1 MIRYALTIFLSAFLL
16 FQVQP
21 MIAKFILPWFGGT
34 SSVWTTCMLF
44 FQMALLLG
52 YCYSHFVTKR
62 LALKH
67 QWILHAIL
75 LVAAL
80 AFLPVQPSDIWKPDG
95 SEDPTWQ
102 MLLLLGATIGFPF
115 FLLST
120 TGPLIQAWQ
129 SKTHS
134 QKSAYRLFAV
144 SNFGS
149 LLGLLGYPFLVEPY
163 LRLGDQSL
171 YWSIGFAVF
180 AVMCLWSGW
189 QVFSSSVGESQSEDV
204 AGGPSSDRGQAE
216 LNSSDRNNH
225 PRPSLANCVVW
236 TLLAFAA
243 SAMLLATT
251 NQMCQEVASVP
262 FLWVLPLGLYLV
274 TFIIC
279 FENPRWYHRGIF
291 FPLMFGS
298 VLLAIFL
305 LKEGIS
311 IPLPLQVA
319 GYASVMFACCMTCHG
334 ELAKC
339 KPAEENL
346 TLFYLMVSVGGALG
360 GIFVVIV
367 APRIFSAYFEFQ
379 VSLIL
384 SVALSVMA
392 MLIYPGVK
400 KARSKRDDSTSGTW
414 GVWFSRV
421 CIWLSVPLAI
431 AAIGATVNNIYE
443 ESDELGEADVLYRI
457 RNSYGTLHVRS
468 YLDDDGYESSRSL
481 INGRIKHG
489 AQFGYGWESIPV
501 PIPSSYYCPS
511 SGIGVAVNL
520 LGELKKDGPLKFGV
534 VGLGTGTMASWG
546 IEGDT
551 FKFYEINPAC
561 EDVAR
566 EYFSYLSNTEAKDGV
581 EVVIGD
587 ARIQMEKYYAE
598 HGSEEFDLLVIDA
611 FSSDAIPMHLLTR
624 ESFKLYCDNI
634 SDKGILAIHVSN
646 RYLDL
651 GTIVFNLA
659 KEAKH
664 EAFLIETYEDSGID
678 QMEEDFDDGADESSW
693 VLVVRDPILIK
704 RLYNGANW
712 TEWDE
717 PMPPTVWTDDFGSL
731 TDVMDWSDTSS
742 FAADKWEELLAYFSG
757 EQEGEEEEGEGEEE
771 E

>member
-44 FQMALLLG
+44 FQVALLLG

-62 LALKH
+62 LSHKG

-75 LVAAL
+75 LVVAL
-80 AFLPVQPSDIWKPDG
+80 LFLPVQPSDVWKPDG

-115 FLLST
+115 LLLST

-129 SKTHS
+129 SKTHPD
-134 QKSAYRLFAV
+134 KSAYRLFAV

-163 LRLGDQSL
+163 LRLGDQSM

-180 AVMCLWSGW
+180 ATMSLWSGW
-189 QVFSSSVGESQSEDV
+189 QLFSTAATISDESADAGAATQASELSEAFVGDRPK
-204 AGGPSSDRGQAE
+204 PSIM
-216 LNSSDRNNH
+216 
-225 PRPSLANCVVW
+225 NCVFW

-262 FLWVLPLGLYLV
+262 FLWVLPLGLYLL

-279 FENPRWYHRGIF
+279 FENPRWYRRGFF
-291 FPLMFGS
+291 FPLMFLS
-298 VLLAIFL
+298 VLLAIGL
-305 LKEGIS
+305 LNEGIS
-311 IPLPLQVA
+311 MPLPLQVA

-334 ELAKC
+334 ELAKA
-339 KPAEENL
+339 KPTESNL

-360 GIFVVIV
+360 GIFVVVI
-367 APRIFSAYFEFQ
+367 APRVFDAYFEFQ

-384 SVALSVMA
+384 SIGLSVIA
-392 MLIYPGVK
+392 MLVYRDSNK
-400 KARSKRDDSTSGTW
+400 KRICDDGESPRSWNAW
-414 GVWFSRV
+414 GSRV
-421 CIWLSVPLAI
+421 CVWFSVPLAI
-431 AAIGATVNNIYE
+431 VAIGATLSNIFE
-443 ESDELGEADVLYRI
+443 ESKELNESEYRGESKSIVSTVQFRT

-468 YLDDDGYESSRSL
+468 YYDDDGYESSRSL
-481 INGRIKHG
+481 VNGRIKHG
-489 AQFGYGWESIPV
+489 AQSGYDDERLT
-501 PIPSSYYCPS
+501 PSSYYSPT
-511 SGIGVAVNL
+511 SGIGVAVGFLSEIN
-520 LGELKKDGPLKFGV
+520 GEDSLKFGV

-546 IEGDT
+546 YRQDS
-551 FKFYEINPAC
+551 FKFYEINPAV
-561 EDVAR
+561 EHVAR
-566 EYFSYLSNTEAKDGV
+566 EYFTYLSDMLPADQI

-587 ARIQMEKYYAE
+587 ARIQMESYYE
-598 HGSEEFDLLVIDA
+598 KNGSEEFDLLVVDA

-624 ESFKLYCDNI
+624 ECFKLYCDNI
-634 SDKGILAIHVSN
+634 SDRGILAVHVSN

-651 GTIVFNLA
+651 GTIVYNLA
-659 KEAKH
+659 AENEH
-664 EAFLIETYEDSGID
+664 GAFLIETNDDSGNAKM
-678 QMEEDFDDGADESSW
+678 QEDFDKGADESSW
-693 VLVVRDPILIK
+693 VLVVRDPELIEMIGT
-704 RLYNGANW
+704 RANW
-712 TEWDE
+712 SSWES
-717 PMPPTVWTDDFGSL
+717 PMPTTVWTDDFGSL
-731 TDVMDWSDTSS
+731 TDVLDWSDTSD
-742 FAADKWEELLAYFSG
+742 FAEEKWEELLEYVWPGDDA
-757 EQEGEEEEGEGEEE
+757 QEE
-771 E
+771 